1 MRSRLLSIFL
11 ILFLGVSYSYA
22 QTDTTVTASGLKYVI
37 LQPGTGITPAQGVQ
51 VRVNFTGKFK
61 DGHIFDTSYL
71 DKKPIKVRLGRG
83 EIIPAWE
90 EILPLMQT
98 GTKLVMV
105 VPAKLGY
112 ADKGLLSDNDD
123 YKVPPHTDLIFE
135 MELVEIRK

>member
-1 MRSRLLSIFL
+1 MRRRLISIFL
-11 ILFLGVSYSYA
+11 ILFLTVSYTYA
-22 QTDTTVTASGLKYVI
+22 QSDTTVTASGLKYVI
-37 LQPGTGITPAQGVQ
+37 LQPGKGTPPAKGAQ

-61 DGHIFDTSYL
+61 DGRIFDTSAL
-71 DKKPIKVRLGRG
+71 DRKPIKVRLGKG

-112 ADKGLLSDNDD
+112 GEEGLSLDGDE
-123 YKVPPHTDLIFE
+123 YKVPPNSDLIFE
-135 MELVEIRK
+135 MELVGIKN